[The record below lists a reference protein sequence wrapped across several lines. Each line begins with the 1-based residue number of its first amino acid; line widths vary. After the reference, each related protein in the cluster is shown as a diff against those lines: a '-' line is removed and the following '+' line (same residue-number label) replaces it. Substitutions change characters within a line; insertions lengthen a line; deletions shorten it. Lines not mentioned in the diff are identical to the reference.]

1 MMMIIYARFTN
12 CQTKKGGQNHR
23 GSRAEK
29 VARKLVESVLHGKLR
44 SYQDLQGA
52 HGGATVDYRHGSR
65 RNHTGVSFC
74 VSVGEVDRSIV
85 HRSMVHR
92 LCHRTDLKLWLSSG
106 EKNRSSGTFLAQR

>member
-1 MMMIIYARFTN
+1 M
-12 CQTKKGGQNHR
+12 
-23 GSRAEK
+23 
-29 VARKLVESVLHGKLR
+29 ESALHNEEDNIFL
-44 SYQDLQGA
+44 LQGA
-52 HGGATVDYRHGSR
+52 HRGAMVDYRHGSR